1 MPLFLPILLCLAG
14 ILIAALPPHD
24 VDPQPATRGN
34 WVAMAIAAGAVV
46 ALIVFVVIK
55 LDQRGSELASGT
67 RSAAHPSERSAL

>member
-1 MPLFLPILLCLAG
+1 MPILLPILLCLAG

-24 VDPQPATRGN
+24 VQPEPATRGN

-55 LDQRGSELASGT
+55 LDQRGSEIASGT
-67 RSAAHPSERSAL
+67 PSAAHPSEHSAL